1 MMPRIFFYIYLYT
14 ALFNNTAFY
23 IERTDKVPIKRSGF
37 WIFILIAGMIYL
49 LFLMKAEQLPEID
62 FHIDNGFDENA
73 PLPVQLHPVVSAKK
87 DELIS
92 LAADKG
98 INIVITQDFRSI
110 EEQDKLYAKGRTAGG
125 DIVTNAKGGESY
137 HNFGLAIDFALLS
150 INGAVIWDMNYDG
163 NGNSRADWDE
173 VVEIAKGLGFDW
185 GGDWRSFKDYPH
197 LQYDFGLSIWELQRG
212 KRPPE
217 EE

>member
-1 MMPRIFFYIYLYT
+1 MP
-14 ALFNNTAFY
+14 
-23 IERTDKVPIKRSGF
+23 VKRSGF

-49 LFLMKAEQLPEID
+49 LFLMQAEQLPEID
-62 FHIDNGFDENA
+62 FHIDMDNGFDQDA

-110 EEQDKLYAKGRTAGG
+110 EEQDKLYAKGRTAEGE
-125 DIVTNAKGGESY
+125 IVTNAKGGESY

-173 VVEIAKGLGFDW
+173 VVEIAKGLGFEW